1 MQFASLKAKLGGG
14 LGVFGLLPSS
24 FLSPSLSGRSADM
37 TEILLTG
44 SLNLNSINQPLIS
57 SSFLFYLLFVRK
69 YMVTL
74 YIFNELCIILT

>member
-24 FLSPSLSGRSADM
+24 FLSPSLSGRNADM

-57 SSFLFYLLFVRK
+57 SSFFVLFVIREK
-69 YMVTL
+69 IYG
-74 YIFNELCIILT
+74 YIVYI

>member
-1 MQFASLKAKLGGG
+1 MQFASLKAKLGEG

-24 FLSPSLSGRSADM
+24 FLSPSLSGRNADM

-57 SSFLFYLLFVRK
+57 SSFFVLFVIREK
-69 YMVTL
+69 IYG
-74 YIFNELCIILT
+74 YIVLKKKIT